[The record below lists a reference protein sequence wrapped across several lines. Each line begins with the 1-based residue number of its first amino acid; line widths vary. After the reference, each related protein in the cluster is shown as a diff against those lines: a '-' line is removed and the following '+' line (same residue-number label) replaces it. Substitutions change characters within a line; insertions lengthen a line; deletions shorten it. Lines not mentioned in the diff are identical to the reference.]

1 MRVPYMIAWFCPC
14 NFWSWNEGSIYKT
27 VWFCPEDQYD
37 ELLAFRKNT
46 MWHIPADDQSG
57 PLGYRDLHTTVV
69 DIHNGKQMVREEMEA
84 SSCDFLPLAAATYS
98 SKYSFCLIFRSLFLV
113 TQADGIK
120 CSVCKLPP
128 RLSAAVDETH
138 QTMTT
143 TWESHW
149 NAESQRTCDCMLSG
163 RRILN
168 SCKCVVSTP
177 GHVLRNWKSHTCS
190 LRLYLFSFH
199 PVPHLREA
207 VEAGLNHLG
216 LSLRSWASQLSIS
229 HR

>member
-1 MRVPYMIAWFCPC
+1 MRIPYMIAWFR
-14 NFWSWNEGSIYKT
+14 
-27 VWFCPEDQYD
+27 PEDQPD
-37 ELLAFRKNT
+37 ELLAFTKKT

-57 PLGYRDLHTTVV
+57 PLGCWDLHMTVV
-69 DIHNGKQMVREEMEA
+69 DIHNGKQMVREEIRA
-84 SSCDFLPLAAATYS
+84 SSCDFPPMAAATYS
-98 SKYSFCLIFRSLFLV
+98 SNYSFCLIFRSLFLV
-113 TQADGIK
+113 TQPDSIK
-120 CSVCKLPP
+120 CSVCKLPL
-128 RLSAAVDETH
+128 RSSAAADETN

-149 NAESQRTCDCMLSG
+149 NAESRRTCDCMLSG
-163 RRILN
+163 RRIPN

-190 LRLYLFSFH
+190 LRLYLFFFH